1 MAKKDKNGGLPTAGQ
16 NSTLTDEEKRALT
29 LHHKKAYEAADAL
42 VEAAKAD
49 RTAIADLA
57 KSDLG
62 KGALADI
69 KDMIL
74 ADNPKKMKGVV
85 ERFQRLARWSGLKIG
100 TQPQLFEAAQ
110 VDHAEEGKTAGMSG
124 VTCEPPKGLAHDAA
138 QKWIGGWHDGQTVL
152 LSAFKKK
159 RPVDGSPAA
168 LDGQIDLEEAIA
180 KFGDRVDLTDDE
192 VEKGYNAAFVN
203 EHGSRIAMQVRA

>member
-1 MAKKDKNGGLPTAGQ
+1 MAKKAKAIGPGH
-16 NSTLTDEEKRALT
+16 NSDLTDDEKRALT
-29 LHHKKAYEAADAL
+29 LHHKVAYEAADAL
-42 VEAAKAD
+42 VEKAKAD

-74 ADNPKKMKGVV
+74 ADSPKKMKAVL
-85 ERFQRLARWSGLKIG
+85 ERAQRIARWAGLKMG
-100 TQPQLFEAAQ
+100 SQPQLFETST

-124 VTCEPPKGLAHDAA
+124 ATCEPPQQLAQDAA
-138 QKWIGGWHDGQTVL
+138 QKWISGWHEGQTVL

-159 RPVDGSPAA
+159 RPIDGTPSST
-168 LDGQIDLEEAIA
+168 DGKIDLEEAIA
-180 KFGDRVDLTDDE
+180 KFGDRVEVTEDE
-192 VEKGYNAAFVN
+192 TAQGYNAAFVK
-203 EHGSRIAMQVRA
+203 GDSRIAMTVRA

>member
-1 MAKKDKNGGLPTAGQ
+1 MAKKKNGEPGLGH

-29 LHHKKAYEAADAL
+29 LNHKRRYEAADAL
-42 VEAAKAD
+42 VEKAKAE
-49 RTAIADLA
+49 RTAIADQA
-57 KSDLG
+57 KHDLG

-74 ADNPKKMKGVV
+74 ADNPKKMKSVL
-85 ERFQRLARWSGLKIG
+85 ERAQRLARWAGLKVG

-110 VDHAEEGKTAGMSG
+110 VDHFEDGKTAGMSG
-124 VTCEPPKGLAHDAA
+124 DTCEPPKNLAQDAA
-138 QKWIGGWHDGQTVL
+138 QLWIGGWHEGQTVL
-152 LSAFKKK
+152 TAAFKKK

-180 KFGDRVDLTDDE
+180 KFGDRVDLTGE
-192 VEKGYNAAFVN
+192 EEAKGYNAAFVRDGN
-203 EHGSRIAMQVRA
+203 RVAIQLRA